1 MQINKKVNKSITIQN
16 GKVVLN
22 SKTNSKTNSNTGS
35 IIPNLFKSVEC
46 RNIIGKVL
54 PKLIDLEEDLNNQ
67 NFDIANVDLIITRTN
82 GKYTV
87 KVNNHRLEKLQ
98 KIFND

>member
-22 SKTNSKTNSNTGS
+22 SKTNSDTGS

-54 PKLIDLEEDLNNQ
+54 PKLIEFEDDLNNQ
-67 NFDIANVDLIITRTN
+67 NIDITKVDLIITRTN
-82 GKYTV
+82 GEYTV
-87 KVNNHRLEKLQ
+87 KVDNHRLEKLQ